1 MLKRLI
7 IYCLSWAVSAPLLAQ
22 ILTTDPVF
30 PSQNNQ
36 VTIYFDATQGSGG
49 LANCNCDV
57 YLHTGVI
64 TSQSTG
70 PSDWKYVVTT
80 WGQANAAWKM
90 TPVAGQPNK
99 YSYVIGP
106 SVRAYYN
113 IPQGEE
119 ALKLAFVFRNANG
132 SREGK
137 NTGGSDI
144 FYDLY
149 PENTGLTTNLLS
161 PGQSSLSV
169 ALGQTIEVNGAASVA
184 SNLFLYDNGALI
196 AQAAN
201 AVSLTHDLYADE
213 AGSHLVQFIA
223 VNGPV
228 SDTSFF
234 NYEASLQ
241 ATFTQPANS
250 FLLVNPGQN
259 ITVTGTAY
267 VPASLR
273 LLDNGVQ
280 VAAENNAESISFNF
294 TANGAIHQ
302 IDLEATYDGETVV
315 RSLVYMSSSQQ
326 TLQNPPQTYRDG
338 ITHLSESSVFLQLH
352 APNKLVAAVLGD
364 FNNWQPRSDHIMK
377 KSSDGATYWLQIN
390 GLTPGQNYTFQYLI
404 DGQIR
409 IADPH
414 STLVL
419 DPNHDPFIPAE
430 TYPDLP
436 AYPTGKGDGI
446 VTLIQ
451 PGATP
456 YDWQVESFQAPDKDN
471 LVIYELL
478 LRDFLGRHDYTTLID
493 TLDYLE
499 RLGINA
505 IELMPVSE
513 FEANQSWGYN
523 PSFHQALDKY
533 YGPIPEFKRFI
544 DDCHA
549 RGIAVILDVVY
560 NHAFSQSPLAQ
571 LHWDPVNFRPTPANP
586 WLNPTARHPFNV
598 GYDFNHESPSTKRYV
613 DQVLQ
618 YWLEEFRV
626 DGFRFDLSKGFTQKF
641 NTDVGA
647 WGQYDASRISILK
660 HYADVVWNVDP
671 DAYVILEHF
680 ADNSE
685 ETELINYGM
694 LSWGGGGIHN
704 QYLEAAMGYPSNLTG
719 ASHASRDW
727 SLPHLIAYMESHDE
741 ERMMYKNLQF
751 GNSSGNYDVKDFITA
766 LRRAELAA
774 AFFYP
779 IPGPKMLWQFGE
791 LGFDYSINRCE
802 DGTISGDCRLSN
814 KPIRW
819 DFYQSPS
826 RRKLFE
832 TVRSLI
838 HLKTAYPVF
847 KTNDFDLLLSGSI
860 KRIFLYSNDMDVAIQ
875 GNFGVTAANTG
886 PAFPQTGWWYEYF
899 TGDSLQVENTDLTL
913 NFAPGEYRLYTNIR
927 LNEPPGGF
935 VRSTELVKD
944 YFNLSLAPNPASGP
958 VGIRFTLPA
967 AGETRI
973 EIYDISGRL
982 VAVPLNERLPGGQHQ
997 VVWNDRVS
1005 PGVYA
1010 VQLRVG
1016 NRVEVEEIIFK

>member
-7 IYCLSWAVSAPLLAQ
+7 LCCLYGVVSASLWAQ
-22 ILTTDPVF
+22 VLTTTPVF
-30 PSQNNQ
+30 PSQTDQ
-36 VTIYFDATQGSGG
+36 VTLYFDATQGTGG
-49 LANCNCDV
+49 LANCNCEV

-64 TSQSTG
+64 TAQSTG

-119 ALKLAFVFRNANG
+119 ALKLAFVFRDATG
-132 SREGK
+132 AKEGK
-137 NTGGSDI
+137 DTGGSDI

-161 PGQSSLSV
+161 PGQPSLSV

-184 SNLFLYDNGALI
+184 SNLFLYDNGELI
-196 AQAAN
+196 AQASS

-213 AGSHLVQFIA
+213 SGAHLVQFIA
-223 VNGPV
+223 VNGTA
-228 SDTSFF
+228 SDTAVF

-241 ATFTQPANS
+241 AAFTQPTGS

-259 ITVTGTAY
+259 IPVSGTAY

-273 LLDNGVQ
+273 LLDNGVE
-280 VAAENNAESISFNF
+280 VAAANNAEAISFNF

-302 IDLEATYDGETVV
+302 IDLEATYGGETVV

-338 ITHLSESSVFLQLH
+338 ITYLSDSSVFLQLH
-352 APNKLVAAVLGD
+352 APNKLVSAVLGD
-364 FNNWQPRSDHIMK
+364 FTNWQPRSDYIMK
-377 KSSDGATYWLQIN
+377 KSTDGATYWLQVD
-390 GLTPGQNYTFQYLI
+390 GLTPGQNYTFQYLV

-414 STLVL
+414 STTVL

-436 AYPTGKGDGI
+436 AYPTGKTTGI
-446 VTLIQ
+446 VSLIQ

-456 YDWQVESFQAPDKDN
+456 YDWKVESFQSPQKTE

-499 RLGINA
+499 RLGITA

-513 FEANQSWGYN
+513 FEGNNSWGYN

-533 YGPIPEFKRFI
+533 YGPAHEFKRFI
-544 DDCHA
+544 DDCHE

-560 NHAFSQSPLAQ
+560 NHAFDQSPLAQ
-571 LHWDPVNFRPTPANP
+571 LHWDAVNFRPTPANP

-598 GYDFNHESPSTKRYV
+598 GHDFNHESPSTKRYV

-647 WGQYDASRISILK
+647 WGQYDASRIAILK
-660 HYADVVWNVDP
+660 HYADVIWDVDP
-671 DAYVILEHF
+671 DAYMIIEHF
-680 ADNSE
+680 AENSE
-685 ETELINYGM
+685 EIELTSYGM
-694 LSWGGGGIHN
+694 MSWGGGGIQN
-704 QYLEAAMGYPSNLTG
+704 QYLEGAMGYPSDLSG
-719 ASHASRDW
+719 ASYTSRGW
-727 SLPHLIAYMESHDE
+727 TVPHLIPYMESHDE
-741 ERMMYKNLQF
+741 ERMMFKNVQF
-751 GNSSGNYDVKDFITA
+751 GNSSGSYNVKDFITA

-779 IPGPKMLWQFGE
+779 LPGPKMLWQFGE

-802 DGTISGDCRLSN
+802 DGTISENCRLSD
-814 KPIRW
+814 KPVRW

-838 HLKTAYPVF
+838 HLKTNYPVF
-847 KTNDFDLLLSGSI
+847 KTQDFDFFLSGSA
-860 KRIFLYSNDMDVAIQ
+860 KRIFLHSNDMEVAIQ
-875 GNFGVTAANTG
+875 GNFGVTAVNITS
-886 PAFPQTGWWYEYF
+886 AFPETGWWYEYF
-899 TGDSLQVENTDLTL
+899 TGDSIQVENTDLTL
-913 NFAPGEYRLYTNIR
+913 SFAPGEYRLYTNVR
-927 LNEPPGGF
+927 LDEPPGGF
-935 VRSTELVKD
+935 VPSTELVRD
-944 YFNLSLAPNPASGP
+944 YFKLTLAPNPASGP
-958 VGIRFTLPA
+958 VDIRFTLPA
-967 AGETRI
+967 GGETRL
-973 EIYDISGRL
+973 EIYRIDGQL
-982 VAVPLNERLPGGQHQ
+982 ADVPLDQKLPGGHHL
-997 VVWNDRVS
+997 VTWNEVVS
-1005 PGVYA
+1005 PGVYV

-1016 NRVEVEEIIFK
+1016 NRVEVREMVVK